1 MDYSYLL
8 IDRFDAVALIRL
20 NRPKVNALSQ
30 ELLLELRDAVETFD
44 ADPAVRCILI
54 TGEGDRA
61 FCAGADIPSLQ
72 AGLGHVEEPGSMLG
86 EGVLTMN
93 AIEASGTPVVAAVNG
108 LALGGGCELSLAC
121 HVRIA
126 ADTAQFGL
134 PEVNLGILPGWGGTH
149 RLPRLVGES
158 RALEWMLTGR
168 MVSAEEALQAGLVC
182 RVVAQSE
189 LLDAAKEFA
198 RALSQKAP
206 LAVEGILRTVQRR
219 AVEPSQGA
227 LLEAAA
233 FQRAG
238 NSKDAVEGVSAFLE
252 RRAPN
257 YTGE

>member
-1 MDYSYLL
+1 MDYSYLV
-8 IDRFDAVALIRL
+8 IDRFDAVALVTL

-30 ELLLELRDAVETFD
+30 DLLLELRHAVETFD

-54 TGEGDRA
+54 TGAGERA

-72 AGLGHVEEPGSMLG
+72 AGLGHVEQEGTMLG
-86 EGVLTMN
+86 EGVRTMN
-93 AIEASGTPVVAAVNG
+93 AIEACNTPVVAAING

-126 ADTAQFGL
+126 ADSAQFGL

-149 RLPRLVGES
+149 RLPRLIGES

-168 MVSAEEALQAGLVC
+168 MVPAEEALQAGLVC
-182 RVVAQSE
+182 RVVPQAE
-189 LLDAAKEFA
+189 LLETAKEFA
-198 RALSQKAP
+198 RTLSQKAP
-206 LAVEGILRTVQRR
+206 LAVQGILRTVHRR

-238 NSKDAVEGVSAFLE
+238 NSKDAVEGVAAFLE
-252 RRAPN
+252 RRSPN